1 VRKFCLFEARVTD
14 SAEHRQP
21 LAMSWFKTTNLAE
34 FAKTA
39 IKEAQKT
46 IDKALDIPEEPTPED
61 AEDVVDDSGMFS
73 RA

>member
-1 VRKFCLFEARVTD
+1 
-14 SAEHRQP
+14 
-21 LAMSWFKTTNLAE
+21 MSWFKTTNLAE